1 MVKVICHQRQELQV
15 VRVQL
20 EHQVLVGIVIY
31 HQLQEHLD
39 QAVLQDQLV
48 QMVLLVRQV

>member
-1 MVKVICHQRQELQV
+1 MVKVIYHQHQGPQV

-20 EHQVLVGIVIY
+20 EHQVLVGIVIC

-48 QMVLLVRQV
+48 LLVRQV